1 MKKNQ
6 KVSSPS
12 QYSYV
17 LTDKTPADVATW
29 YSHTAITKFLQDLDY
44 LIPMVETF
52 FGYDQNG
59 LSFNQSWNLHKSAKM
74 LFLAKLKLQLKS
86 SWTPVVLLEFLPWKI
101 SLKRFVRNKFQVN
114 SKSEDK
120 ADIYIE
126 TEIIYR

>member
-1 MKKNQ
+1 
-6 KVSSPS
+6 
-12 QYSYV
+12 
-17 LTDKTPADVATW
+17 
-29 YSHTAITKFLQDLDY
+29 
-44 LIPMVETF
+44 
-52 FGYDQNG
+52 
-59 LSFNQSWNLHKSAKM
+59 M

-126 TEIIYR
+126 TELFTVKQV